1 MEITMYKFPPHL
13 PPPVCNLSAHYIWSR
28 LKFLCFVSFIG
39 LIAGLS
45 GASILAGWI
54 LPNITGDNSWYSINA
69 NNSNGVRLQLSDQ
82 VYNEIS
88 SRVLTIYSKIY
99 DTEDTQYL
107 DKTNIIGE
115 AIILSTDGWVVLY
128 QPDFKGSYK
137 NFIALSKDG
146 KTYQAESAIFDKYS
160 GMLYIKI
167 KGAQFKV
174 ISFIDFIAIP
184 DKFFVLQN
192 GYWKNTALNNKTIAP
207 FLNSHLDTAPIA
219 VFALDDQFNAGAI
232 VTNSQGKIA
241 GFITKDNQLLP
252 SEYITRTMSEIL
264 SSNNLIYY
272 SLGIDGWYSEEK
284 PIILKKQQIIG
295 FQVAKVWSVNSS
307 LLTGDI
313 ITKINGRDFIVE
325 NSNLWYDLN
334 NSQPIKLTVFRNG
347 KTIEIAGKKELITIS
362 NN

>member
-1 MEITMYKFPPHL
+1 MEITMSKFPPHL

-54 LPNITGDNSWYSINA
+54 LPNFTGDSSWYSISA

-88 SRVLTIYSKIY
+88 SRVLTIYSKIS
-99 DTEDTQYL
+99 DTKDTQYL
-107 DKTNIIGE
+107 DKINIIGE

-128 QPDFKGSYK
+128 QPDFKGVYK
-137 NFIALSKDG
+137 NFIALAKDG
-146 KTYQAESAIFDKYS
+146 KTYQVESAIFDKFS

-167 KGAQFKV
+167 KDAQFKV
-174 ISFIDFIAIP
+174 IGFTDSISIP

-207 FLNSHLDTAPIA
+207 FLNPHLDTAPVA
-219 VFALDDQFNAGAI
+219 VFTLDDQFNAGAI

-241 GFITKDNQLLP
+241 GFVTKDNQLLP
-252 SEYITRTMSEIL
+252 SVYITRTMSEVL
-264 SSNNLIYY
+264 SSNKLVYY

-284 PIILKKQQIIG
+284 PIILKNQQITG
-295 FQVAKVWSVNSS
+295 FYVVKVWSTNN
-307 LLTGDI
+307 LLLNGDI

-325 NSNLWYDLN
+325 NNNLWYDLN
-334 NSQPIKLTVFRNG
+334 NNQSISLTVLRNG
-347 KTIEIAGKKELITIS
+347 KTIEIAGKKELITIPK
-362 NN
+362 